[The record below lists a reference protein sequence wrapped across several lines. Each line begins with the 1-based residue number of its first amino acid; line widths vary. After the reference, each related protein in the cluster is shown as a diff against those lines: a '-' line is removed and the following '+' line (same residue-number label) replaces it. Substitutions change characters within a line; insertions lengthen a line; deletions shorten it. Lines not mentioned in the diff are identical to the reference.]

1 MMSATQVKAAP
12 APRRLGKVLVRLLC
26 LLAVATCVG
35 WTLHRSAAVLRQGNH
50 TAGFGEGIVHGA
62 LMPLALP
69 NLFLGD
75 DVMIYAP
82 NNTGRSYKLGYTA
95 GVNGCGLIF
104 FGLFFWRVSRWR
116 RQSQSERERTAAA
129 G

>member
-1 MMSATQVKAAP
+1 MSATQVKAAP
-12 APRRLGKVLVRLLC
+12 LPRRLGKVLARVVC
-26 LLAVATCVG
+26 LLAVATCIG
-35 WTLHRSAAVLRQGNH
+35 WALHRSAVILGRSNQA
-50 TAGFGEGIVHGA
+50 AGFGCGIVHGA

-69 NLFLGD
+69 NLLLGD

-82 NNTGRSYKLGYTA
+82 NNTGRTYKLGYAA

-116 RQSQSERERTAAA
+116 KPSSPGPEGWRT
-129 G
+129 